1 MRILEHYWMSNKDWW
16 YLDKNL
22 DMRIKPD
29 APKEAQESYKRYLEQ
44 MKKDNLLYF
53 KKDKNNEWKVY
64 YKFYSENNRLIS
76 FSYK

>member
-1 MRILEHYWMSNKDWW
+1 MRILEHYCMSNKDWW

-44 MKKDNLLYF
+44 MKKD
-53 KKDKNNEWKVY
+53 
-64 YKFYSENNRLIS
+64 IS
-76 FSYK
+76 